1 VGKRLTPAE
10 IVESLL
16 EPSRKVEPKY
26 ATWYVETKDGNVH
39 TGLLMER
46 SEAEIVVRD
55 AQGHDVRIDR
65 GDVEQLVRQTQ
76 SLMPEQLLR
85 DLSPG
90 EAADLIAYL
99 RGL

>member
-1 VGKRLTPAE
+1 
-10 IVESLL
+10 
-16 EPSRKVEPKY
+16 
-26 ATWYVETKDGNVH
+26 
-39 TGLLMER
+39 MER

>member
-1 VGKRLTPAE
+1 
-10 IVESLL
+10 
-16 EPSRKVEPKY
+16 
-26 ATWYVETKDGNVH
+26 
-39 TGLLMER
+39 
-46 SEAEIVVRD
+46 
-55 AQGHDVRIDR
+55 VRIDR